1 GGARFRDRDRPCPPG
16 DLGSGALQGVLRRSS
31 RPGRDHRAAGS
42 PLHVQ
47 GRLSPPRRG
56 EHLGQAGP
64 AGRGPRRADRHAL
77 VRDRAARPCWHCRA
91 GGGLWR
97 GCRSAARH
105 HRSER
110 AGDPVR
116 TGRMTAR
123 RRTMRRVAGAL
134 VALIILVPLPCVA
147 IDWLVFVVDRSN
159 SIDERELALQRNAYI
174 RLLSDAAVISALG
187 DTHVAIVEFDT
198 HPEIVVDWTDPE
210 SAARQYL
217 RKWPVGL
224 RGQTGIG
231 GALGTAL
238 ALLVGKSGR
247 LLIDI
252 SGDGK
257 DNVDSMLLEKMRAT
271 ADEQGVEI
279 NGLAIMTP
287 DVPEID
293 RYYSRQVVNGF
304 VLPVEKDGDFQSALK
319 RKLFYEVAGTRPP
332 AETHE
337 VDLAVAER

>member
-1 GGARFRDRDRPCPPG
+1 
-16 DLGSGALQGVLRRSS
+16 
-31 RPGRDHRAAGS
+31 
-42 PLHVQ
+42 
-47 GRLSPPRRG
+47 
-56 EHLGQAGP
+56 
-64 AGRGPRRADRHAL
+64 
-77 VRDRAARPCWHCRA
+77 
-91 GGGLWR
+91 
-97 GCRSAARH
+97 
-105 HRSER
+105 
-110 AGDPVR
+110 
-116 TGRMTAR
+116 MTAR

-134 VALIILVPLPCVA
+134 VALIVLVPLPCVA

-247 LLIDI
+247 LVIDI

-332 AETHE
+332 AETDE